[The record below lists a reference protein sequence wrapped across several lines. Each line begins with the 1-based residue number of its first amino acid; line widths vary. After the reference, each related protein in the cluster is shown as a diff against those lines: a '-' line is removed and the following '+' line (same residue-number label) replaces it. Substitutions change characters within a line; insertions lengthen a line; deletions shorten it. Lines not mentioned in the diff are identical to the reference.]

1 LADSIGADRTVAY
14 SMAGLALT
22 FVGLIVAPGGLVS
35 MFALLAV
42 WAVTGIMFQA
52 PQQKRLVSID
62 PAARGLLLSLNSSA
76 LYLGMSLGAFLAG
89 VVLRSFGAGALPI
102 GSLLLVGLAAA
113 CFAGSRNLAQ
123 DERQEAR
130 V

>member
-1 LADSIGADRTVAY
+1 
-14 SMAGLALT
+14 
-22 FVGLIVAPGGLVS
+22 
-35 MFALLAV
+35 
-42 WAVTGIMFQA
+42 VTGILFQA

-89 VVLRSFGAGALPI
+89 VVLRRFGAGALPI

-113 CFAGSRNLAQ
+113 CFAGSRNFAQ
-123 DERQEAR
+123 GERQGAR